1 MSTATATGF
10 HDLASM
16 IEYMET
22 QCQKI
27 NGLAQELSEV
37 QHEFEGHFV
46 QTQQQFENARTSA
59 AAWIEAQDCRQP
71 AWVAEALVAGL
82 PRVTEEQTAKR
93 ADLQKQLD
101 ELETQRTAIEQQ
113 NDATVNELRTANP
126 DLNAREEQLKQQEE
140 TARLRFYQRVSEWH
154 KAAGGV
160 GWLLRPGAVRK
171 AREAMEQA
179 NVDWVDGNARLT
191 EVRNSWQTLEKKS
204 SEAETNLQ
212 AAWRLRTAEIARLKR
227 DLSRLQTDFEGTCR
241 AAAVEAILGGIA
253 EPKTSD
259 QPEFDALLAKVVAL
273 HDEYKQYEAG
283 IAQMAELMGV
293 VKGVCEGLTR
303 MAESVKSVKA
313 EQDMH
318 SELARLKINAPPPA
332 LAFHTLWDELQPLV
346 VDEKQV
352 AQHPADFAAKVKQV
366 VGERLANAAID
377 AMFTSLGD
385 ELNRATKEQW
395 K

>member
-1 MSTATATGF
+1 MTRGT
-10 HDLASM
+10 LACRS
-16 IEYMET
+16 
-22 QCQKI
+22 
-27 NGLAQELSEV
+27 
-37 QHEFEGHFV
+37 
-46 QTQQQFENARTSA
+46 
-59 AAWIEAQDCRQP
+59 IEAQDCRQP

-212 AAWRLRTAEIARLKR
+212 AAWRLRTAEIDHVHDR
-227 DLSRLQTDFEGTCR
+227 DGGGGRGGRAD
-241 AAAVEAILGGIA
+241 AAAAPEEQGQGRREQGEGEGEGGG
-253 EPKTSD
+253 
-259 QPEFDALLAKVVAL
+259 L
-273 HDEYKQYEAG
+273 H
-283 IAQMAELMGV
+283 
-293 VKGVCEGLTR
+293 
-303 MAESVKSVKA
+303 
-313 EQDMH
+313 
-318 SELARLKINAPPPA
+318 
-332 LAFHTLWDELQPLV
+332 
-346 VDEKQV
+346 
-352 AQHPADFAAKVKQV
+352 
-366 VGERLANAAID
+366 
-377 AMFTSLGD
+377 
-385 ELNRATKEQW
+385 RATPTVRRARTCCPSSPRAVSSTR
-395 K
+395 